1 MDTWLIFHDFKYG
14 DGGTEDTSVRAL
26 LDLRYCAQVRSL
38 GKSGLHKNRREI
50 KSEASADEM
59 YMKSLPRKSS
69 SIQHIWNRTANR
81 NRRAGRVDQDERV
94 KDPQGTR
101 QKSIRNFGI
110 RIASCKRGR
119 SESLPGDCLSKT
131 QLPAKS

>member
-1 MDTWLIFHDFKYG
+1 MDTWLIFHDFKYS
-14 DGGTEDTSVRAL
+14 DEGTEDINIRAL
-26 LDLRYCAQVRSL
+26 LDLRHCVEIRSL
-38 GKSGLHKNRREI
+38 GKSGLHKSRYEM

-69 SIQHIWNRTANR
+69 SIQYIWNRTANR

-101 QKSIRNFGI
+101 QKSGRNFGI
-110 RIASCKRGR
+110 RPALSNEGR